1 MQKQTMTWIVLA
13 VIMTSVLGLGQGEE
27 LDKFST
33 KAWSSSRKAI
43 AKALELE
50 DEKMRLPEKRWLG
63 RDKGDAESDID
74 DILDDVL
81 DVMEFSALGSSR
93 DDYDELREKI
103 IKSNLDISRLGED
116 LIGAKSGSTLNPYSR
131 ESIQASIKDLK
142 KDIADYN
149 SDQRKIVSQMKAQYK
164 EMGVDISEQQVRFFL
179 SSVSGDDIINLSAVF
194 HNIQQITEQLQ
205 NMSQQLPGD
214 TETVKRY
221 YGMYVIMVKTLMAAH
236 DSFLTDVDGLYLPRL
251 EDLEEQNGS
260 AAEETSR
267 LLSQEGSAERMAILM
282 ASEETQKVT
291 AEALELYRQH
301 LDDMKARVG
310 EGQDSMYDKY
320 KVALNTYNTIK
331 VAADLAN
338 IMKASIQ
345 EINNLQGMH
354 LPDLIPIESDAVQ
367 RKFDEITNSIEK

>member
-1 MQKQTMTWIVLA
+1 MQKLNVMWVVLVVA
-13 VIMTSVLGLGQGEE
+13 MTSVLGFGQGEE
-27 LDKFST
+27 LDKFSS

-50 DEKMRLPEKRWLG
+50 DEKTQLPEKRWLG
-63 RDKGDAESDID
+63 RDRRDAESDINE
-74 DILDDVL
+74 ILDDVL
-81 DVMEFSALGSSR
+81 DVMEFSALANSR

-103 IKSNLDISRLGED
+103 IKTNLEIAKLGED

-131 ESIQASIKDLK
+131 ESIQGSIKDLK
-142 KDIADYN
+142 KDIADYK

-164 EMGVDISEQQVRFFL
+164 EMGVTISEQQVKFFL

-205 NMSQQLPGD
+205 HMSQQLPGD

-221 YGMYVIMVKTLMAAH
+221 YGMYVVMVKTLMAAH
-236 DSFLTDVDGLYLPRL
+236 DSFLTDVDGVYLPRL
-251 EDLEEQNGS
+251 EELEAQNEA
-260 AAEETSR
+260 AAEETRR
-267 LLSQEGSAERMAILM
+267 LLGQEGSAERMAILM

-291 AEALELYRQH
+291 SEALELYRQH
-301 LDDMKARVG
+301 LDDMKVRVS
-310 EGQDSMYDKY
+310 EGHDSMYDKY

-331 VAADLAN
+331 VAADLAS

-354 LPDLIPIESDAVQ
+354 LPDLIPIESEAVQ